1 MRGVEETA
9 IAFARACDEAA
20 VSYALIGGFAVIA
33 WGQPRTTQDVDV
45 LLILDPHQVRGFHE
59 ALAKQGL
66 DASEADFFDALR
78 ERSHV
83 TILDASSHF
92 HVDAR
97 AVRDAMETDQVRSA
111 AAIDFK
117 GQTIRVARPEETVA
131 FKLKFGSE
139 QDLQDA
145 RSILIRQEGRL
156 DMQRLR
162 ALAKKLG
169 VEPSLDELSAL

>member
-9 IAFARACDEAA
+9 IAFA
-20 VSYALIGGFAVIA
+20 
-33 WGQPRTTQDVDV
+33 
-45 LLILDPHQVRGFHE
+45 
-59 ALAKQGL
+59 
-66 DASEADFFDALR
+66 
-78 ERSHV
+78 
-83 TILDASSHF
+83 
-92 HVDAR
+92 
-97 AVRDAMETDQVRSA
+97 DQVRSA

-117 GQTIRVARPEETVA
+117 GQTIWVARPEETVA

-156 DMQRLR
+156 DMQWLR

-169 VEPSLDELSAL
+169 VEPSLDDLNAL